1 MNHTSELDTLV
12 AALRSSLPRREV
24 LKRAAAFGIG
34 ASSIAGAIA
43 TDSGVARAAARAAL
57 IAQEPVSGGELGIG
71 IPIEPSILDPH
82 VGSSRYDTVVLRM
95 VFDSLVYRTDEGEFV
110 PHLATSWETSED
122 GLTWTFMLRDDVTF
136 HDGTP
141 FNAEAAKISFDRM
154 VNPDTASQAAAGQL
168 GPYESSD
175 VVDEFTLQ
183 MNFSAP
189 FASFLTNL
197 SGVYLT
203 PASPTA
209 IEELGADFGTN
220 PVGTGPFRFVEWVPQ
235 SHIIIE
241 RNPDYAW
248 APEGFHSG
256 PAYLDGVRFTFI
268 PEESQRV
275 AALETA
281 QTDVILYAPARDVA
295 LMTESGFGTEA
306 IEVPGIAQVCIVNA
320 ANGATADLPVRKAIN
335 HAINQQT
342 IIDVINEGVGQ
353 PLHNVISPG
362 VWGYDPA
369 MAEMYPHDPAKAAE
383 LLESAGW
390 TGEGIRQKDGQPLEL
405 LWIHFP
411 NRTPGVPELVQGQ
424 LRDVGIDMTIEA
436 LDNPG
441 NMTRA
446 RAGEHN
452 LEWMTWAS
460 LDPSI
465 MRVLFHSENAGDGW
479 NYAFYEDPELD
490 ETLELIDTTIDP
502 DARLEHVQRAQ
513 QIIMEQGLVLPLQVD
528 TNVVMW
534 SPRTQNLKVAGFT
547 PLLYDTYI
555 NEA

>member
-1 MNHTSELDTLV
+1 MIAWSTRKRRRKRPPANLVRMN
-12 AALRSSLPRREV
+12 RR
-24 LKRAAAFGIG
+24 
-34 ASSIAGAIA
+34 
-43 TDSGVARAAARAAL
+43 TC
-57 IAQEPVSGGELGIG
+57 
-71 IPIEPSILDPH
+71 
-82 VGSSRYDTVVLRM
+82 
-95 VFDSLVYRTDEGEFV
+95 
-110 PHLATSWETSED
+110 
-122 GLTWTFMLRDDVTF
+122 
-136 HDGTP
+136 
-141 FNAEAAKISFDRM
+141 
-154 VNPDTASQAAAGQL
+154 
-168 GPYESSD
+168 
-175 VVDEFTLQ
+175 VDEFTLQ

-235 SHIIIE
+235 SHIVIE

-295 LMTESGFGTEA
+295 SMTESGFGTEA

-320 ANGATADLPVRKAIN
+320 ANGATADLAVRKAIN

-369 MAEMYPHDPAKAAE
+369 MADDVPA
-383 LLESAGW
+383 
-390 TGEGIRQKDGQPLEL
+390 
-405 LWIHFP
+405 
-411 NRTPGVPELVQGQ
+411 
-424 LRDVGIDMTIEA
+424 
-436 LDNPG
+436 
-441 NMTRA
+441 
-446 RAGEHN
+446 
-452 LEWMTWAS
+452 
-460 LDPSI
+460 
-465 MRVLFHSENAGDGW
+465 
-479 NYAFYEDPELD
+479 
-490 ETLELIDTTIDP
+490 
-502 DARLEHVQRAQ
+502 
-513 QIIMEQGLVLPLQVD
+513 
-528 TNVVMW
+528 
-534 SPRTQNLKVAGFT
+534 
-547 PLLYDTYI
+547 
-555 NEA
+555 

>member
-1 MNHTSELDTLV
+1 MGHQSELASLV
-12 AALRSSLPRREV
+12 RALHLHNRRLPRREV
-24 LKRAAAFGIG
+24 LKRATALGLG
-34 ASSIAGAIA
+34 APAIAGVLGTSPLAG
-43 TDSGVARAAARAAL
+43 SAAARA
-57 IAQEPVSGGELGIG
+57 QEPVPGGELGVG

-82 VGSSRYDTVVLRM
+82 VGSSRYDTVVCRM
-95 VFDSLVYRTDEGEFV
+95 LFDSLVYRTDEGEYI
-110 PHLATSWETSED
+110 PHLATGWETSDD
-122 GLTWTFMLRDDVTF
+122 GLVWTFTLRDDVTF

-141 FNAEAAKISFDRM
+141 FNAEAAKFSFDRM
-154 VNPDTASQAAAGQL
+154 VNPETASQAAAGQL
-168 GPYESSD
+168 GPYESSE

-189 FASFLTNL
+189 YAAFLYNL
-197 SGVYLT
+197 SGVYLS

-220 PVGTGPFRFVEWVPQ
+220 PVGTGPFRFIEWVPQ
-235 SHIIIE
+235 SHIAIE

-248 APEGFHSG
+248 GPEGFHSG

-275 AALETA
+275 AALETG

-295 LMTESGFGTEA
+295 YMTDAGFGSEA
-306 IEVPGIAQVCIVNA
+306 IEVAGIAQVCIVNSE
-320 ANGATADLPVRKAIN
+320 NGATSDLAVRQAIN
-335 HAINQQT
+335 HAVDQQT
-342 IIDVINEGVGQ
+342 IIDVINQGVGA

-369 MAEMYPHDPAKAAE
+369 MAEMYPYDPAKAAE
-383 LLESAGW
+383 LLEGAGW
-390 TGEGIRQKDGQPLEL
+390 TGEGIRQKDGQPLEI

-424 LRDVGIDMTIEA
+424 LREVGIEMAIEA

-460 LDPSI
+460 LDPTI
-465 MRVLFHSENAGDGW
+465 LRVLFHSENAGDGW
-479 NYAFYEDPELD
+479 NYAFYVDPELD
-490 ETLELIDTTIDP
+490 ETLEAIDTTVDA

-513 QIIMEQGLVLPLQVD
+513 QIIMEQALVLPLQVD

-534 SPRTQNLKVAGFT
+534 SPRTQNLKVVGFT
-547 PLLYDTYI
+547 PLLYDTSI
-555 NEA
+555 SEG